1 MNDSLEKKVLIT
13 GGALRIGKQ
22 LAMASAKAG
31 YSLIIHYNHSKIEAE
46 VLCEQIRQLGAQAE
60 AVQADFSNPEKTSAV
75 FTHLFEKNRNIY
87 ALVNN
92 VSVFKPLKFLETSL
106 DDWQKHLT
114 INLTLPF
121 LLSQLF
127 ARNNTHQNSKI
138 INLLDWR
145 ALRPGRDHFPYT
157 ISKAALAAMTQ
168 SLALALAPS
177 IQVNGLALGA
187 ILPPSDGNQEDS
199 LLQNVPA
206 ARWATLDELD
216 ETFTFLLSAPAYI
229 TGEIIHLDGG
239 RHLV

>member
-1 MNDSLEKKVLIT
+1 MNDLSEKKVLIT

-22 LAMASAKAG
+22 LALASAKAG
-31 YSLIIHYNHSKIEAE
+31 YSLIIHYNQSKTEAE
-46 VLCEQIRQLGAQAE
+46 DLCEKIRQLGTQAQ
-60 AVQADFSNPEKTSAV
+60 AVQADFSNPESASVV
-75 FTHLFEKNRNIY
+75 FSDFFKENRGIY

-92 VSVFKPLKFLETSL
+92 ASIFEPIKFFETSL
-106 DDWQKHLT
+106 EDWQKHLT
-114 INLTLPF
+114 VNLTLPF

-127 ARNNTHQNSKI
+127 ARHNTFQNSKI

-168 SLALALAPS
+168 SLAVALAPS

-187 ILPPSDGNQEDS
+187 ILPPSDGDQEDS
-199 LLQNVPA
+199 ILKSVPA
-206 ARWATLDELD
+206 ARWASLDELGN
-216 ETFTFLLSAPAYI
+216 TFTFLLSAPAYI